1 VRTGRRPKPGHHNPI
16 TIREVARDAG
26 VSTAAV
32 SQVFNSSGRISEETR
47 QRVRS
52 VARKLNYHPNRHA
65 RNLAAGN
72 SRTLG
77 IVVSDIENPFFT
89 VVIKH
94 FEAEARKYGFDMIAT
109 ETGYEITL
117 MRRAAERML
126 EQAVSGV
133 AIMTSEMSPA
143 WLDEIVERGIP
154 VTCFDLDFTSERAS
168 NIKVNYLSGMR
179 QLLEHLY
186 HLGHRQIAYVGG
198 RRKFKNILSRY
209 EGYLNS
215 MAALGLNP
223 GPTLTGNQRL
233 DGGYAAGMSILD
245 LAQRPTAV
253 VAVNDLMAVGLI
265 SAFSEA
271 GLRVPDDISVTGF
284 DNTYLA
290 AYFVPRLTTMDMHP
304 DLLGRT
310 AADALH
316 DAITAP
322 GSGGKEYAIKID
334 LVAGK
339 STGPAPAR
347 ESQAVA
353 AHQFAGPGGA

>member
-1 VRTGRRPKPGHHNPI
+1 MRTGRKPRIRDGNRV

-47 QRVRS
+47 QRIRAI
-52 VARKLNYHPNRHA
+52 ARKLNYHPNRYA

-77 IVVSDIENPFFT
+77 MVVSDIENPFFT

-94 FEAEARKYGFDMIAT
+94 FEAQARKHGFDMIAS
-109 ETGYEITL
+109 ETGYELTL
-117 MRRAAERML
+117 MRHAAESML

-143 WLDEIVERGIP
+143 WLEEILERGIP
-154 VTCFDLDFTSERAS
+154 VTCFDLDFNSERAS

-179 QLLEHLY
+179 QLLDHLY

-198 RRKFKNILSRY
+198 KRKFKNILSRY

-215 MAALGLNP
+215 MAGLGLSP
-223 GPTLTGNQRL
+223 GPELMGNQRL
-233 DGGYAAGMSILD
+233 DGGYAAGVSILE
-245 LAQRPTAV
+245 LPERPTAV
-253 VAVNDLMAVGLI
+253 VAVNDLTAVGLI

-271 GLRVPDDISVTGF
+271 GLRVPEDISVTGF

-290 AYFVPRLTTMDMHP
+290 AYFVPRLTTVDMHP

-310 AADALH
+310 AADALN

-339 STGPAPAR
+339 STGPAPLHQVQR
-347 ESQAVA
+347 VGVSQVSTRDDC
-353 AHQFAGPGGA
+353 